1 MPSNYTGNATATQA
15 PAATPAYGVAPIVV
29 IPADGEALNVAS
41 IAQAFKA
48 AADYIAYLQNAV
60 NKLSFRNVSID
71 SVGGVATSATSD
83 SPLLIAKDPSG
94 NNRFRLDHNGLPTN
108 SGISV
113 IDATWVNGIGLGAA
127 ATGNV
132 SSDGLW
138 SGTTSANSNI
148 LLSIGAL
155 AYNNT
160 TQVFSSL
167 ASAGNYATIS
177 ANGFP
182 GMWNANTSLV
192 LEFDFKMSAI
202 GSNTSTWVLG
212 FTGGG
217 FADPTTVG
225 TNTLRFQKAP
235 TDTNWQIYCG
245 TFGGGAFSTPIDA
258 SVLGG
263 SGVTPVANTIQRFRI
278 EYQGGN
284 TSIGAAAVEGGA
296 AGTDKVRFFINGTR
310 VATINSGNAFFPLN
324 TSNRML
330 PLFGGTATATNSTT
344 GSLGAVRCTW
354 LRYLTPD
361 AL

>member
-1 MPSNYTGNATATQA
+1 MGSNYTGNATATQT
-15 PAATPAYGVAPIVV
+15 PAATPSYGVAPVV
-29 IPADGEALNVAS
+29 VVPIDGDAD
-41 IAQAFKA
+41 A
-48 AADYIAYLQNAV
+48 AATFAQGYKVLADYVAYLQNAV
-60 NKLSFRNVSID
+60 NKLSFRNVAID

-83 SPLLIAKDPSG
+83 SPLLVAKDPSG
-94 NNRFRLDHNGLPTN
+94 ANRFRLDHNGLATN

-127 ATGNV
+127 TTGNV
-132 SSDGLW
+132 SGDGLW
-138 SGTTSANSNI
+138 SGTTSANANI
-148 LLSIGAL
+148 LLSIGSL
-155 AYNNT
+155 TYNNT
-160 TQVFSSL
+160 CQVFSSMS
-167 ASAGNYATIS
+167 AAGNYATVS

-212 FTGGG
+212 LTGQG

-225 TNTLRFQKAP
+225 TNTVRFQKAP

-278 EYQGGN
+278 EYQGAN
-284 TSIGAAAVEGGA
+284 TSIGLAAVEGGA

-310 VATINSGNAFFPLN
+310 VATINSGNAFFPTN

-354 LRYLTPD
+354 LRSLTPD